1 MVPVSRDIEKEHNM
15 LYLGWVMACVLVALL
30 LPLSGIVL
38 TKMYDTQIKT
48 EALNT
53 ETKQTLRQIEKLKQE
68 IEQRKANETTR

>member
-38 TKMYDTQIKT
+38 TKMYDTQIK
-48 EALNT
+48 
-53 ETKQTLRQIEKLKQE
+53 QTLRQIEKLKQE

>member
-1 MVPVSRDIEKEHNM
+1 VVPVSQYVEEKHDM
-15 LYLGWVMACVLVALL
+15 LYLGWVMACILIALL

-48 EALNT
+48 EALNK

-68 IEQRKANETTR
+68 LEQKGK